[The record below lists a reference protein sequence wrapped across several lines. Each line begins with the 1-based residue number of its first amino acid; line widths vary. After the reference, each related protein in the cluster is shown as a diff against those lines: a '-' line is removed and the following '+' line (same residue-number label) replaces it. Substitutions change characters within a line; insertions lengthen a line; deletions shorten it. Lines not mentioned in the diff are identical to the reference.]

1 MGHRILRF
9 LGWLILMMRIA
20 LPPLIRFVW
29 RLVRGATLLALAEI
43 GGIVAGIPQGTQ
55 RLADTWSK
63 RIEEWGISPQTTDRL
78 NSALRVWG
86 FIHIF
91 MGWVFIVV
99 VVGIIVKMI
108 I

>member
-29 RLVRGATLLALAEI
+29 RLVRGATLLALAGI

-55 RLADTWSK
+55 RLADTWST
-63 RIEEWGISPQTTDRL
+63 RIEKWGISPQITDPL
-78 NSALRVWG
+78 HSALRVLG
-86 FIHIF
+86 FILIF

-99 VVGIIVKMI
+99 VGIIAKMI